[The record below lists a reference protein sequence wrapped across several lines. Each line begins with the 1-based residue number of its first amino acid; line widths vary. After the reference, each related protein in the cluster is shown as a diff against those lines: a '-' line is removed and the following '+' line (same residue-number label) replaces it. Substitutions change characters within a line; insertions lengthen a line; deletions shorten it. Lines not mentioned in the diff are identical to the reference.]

1 MTNTRNSTI
10 LRLSIAVGLA
20 SAAAPFVLADV
31 TLPAI
36 FGDHMVLQR
45 DQKVPVWGFASDGE
59 KVTVAFAGQKAET
72 VAKDGKWAVSL
83 TPLKT
88 SSTGAKLTVT
98 GKNKVE
104 FEDVLVGEVWFC
116 SGQSNM
122 EMTVGGSKDSKQE
135 VASSNNPRIR
145 HFKVPHVTS
154 NKPETEVKTVGGWQA
169 ATPATTGNFTAVGY
183 FFGRELEKTL
193 DVPVGLIGCNWGGT
207 RIEPWTAPVGFQSVP
222 ALKAD
227 FADKL
232 ATFPS
237 MSAVMVPATEP
248 VLDADGKPVLDKA
261 GKPTVKPVL
270 DDKGKPKQ
278 KPAMLP
284 DGKPMLAASHGS
296 PLAMYNAMV
305 HPIVPY
311 AIRGALWYQGE
322 SNNGE
327 GILYFEKMKALING
341 WRSVWQQGDFPFLF
355 VQLAPYRYGKPE
367 NLPAIWEAQSATLAV
382 PNTGMAVITDV
393 ATVGNIHPPDK
404 QSVGHRLA
412 LWALAKT
419 YQKPVTSYAS
429 PLFDS
434 LKIEG
439 SKARVS
445 FKNAEGGL
453 KAANGQALTWFT
465 VAGEDKKFVEAK
477 AEISGNSVIV
487 SAEGVSKP
495 VAVRFGWYET
505 AEPNLANAAGLPVS
519 PFRSDKWPDATMP
532 VIAPPPTPAPLKK

>member
-1 MTNTRNSTI
+1 MTNYRNFPI
-10 LRLSIAVGLA
+10 LTLSLA
-20 SAAAPFVLADV
+20 ACLISAAAPLAFADV
-31 TLPAI
+31 TLPSI

-45 DQKVPVWGFASDGE
+45 EQKVPVWGFASDGE
-59 KVTVAFAGQKAET
+59 KVTVSFAGQNAET

-83 TPLKT
+83 TPLKA
-88 SSTGAKLTVT
+88 SSTGTKLTVT
-98 GKNKVE
+98 GNNKVE
-104 FEDVLVGEVWFC
+104 LNDVLVGEVWFC

-122 EMTVGGSKDSKQE
+122 EWTVAASKDKDRE
-135 VASSNNPRIR
+135 IAASNNPRIR

-154 NKPETEVKTVGGWQA
+154 NKPETEVRTVGGWQT

-183 FFGRELEKTL
+183 FFGRELENTL

-207 RIEPWTAPVGFQSVP
+207 RIEPWTPPVGFQSVP
-222 ALKAD
+222 ALKAN

-232 ATFPS
+232 AMFPA
-237 MSAVMVPATEP
+237 MNAVMVPATEP
-248 VLDADGKPVLDKA
+248 VLDAEGKPVLDKA
-261 GKPTVKPVL
+261 GKPTVKPIL
-270 DDKGKPKQ
+270 DDKGKPKL
-278 KPAMLP
+278 KPGVLP
-284 DGKPMLAASHGS
+284 DGKPMMNANQGS

-327 GILYFEKMKALING
+327 GMLYFEKMKALING

-355 VQLAPYRYGKPE
+355 VQLAPYRYNKPE
-367 NLPAIWEAQSATLAV
+367 ALPAIWEAQAATLSV

-404 QSVGHRLA
+404 QTVAHRLA

-419 YQKPVTSYAS
+419 YDKSVGSYAS

-434 LKIEG
+434 LKVEG
-439 SKARVS
+439 SKAHLS

-465 VAGEDKKFVEAK
+465 IAGEDKKFIEAK

-495 VAVRFGWYET
+495 VAVRFGWHET
-505 AEPNLANAAGLPVS
+505 AEPNLANAAGLPAS
-519 PFRSDKWPDATMP
+519 PFRTDKWTDATMP
-532 VIAPPPTPAPLKK
+532 VIAPPPAPAPVKK